1 MLSPDLVDE
10 LRLFLECFDM
20 RLIWIATICL
30 IPTIAFGQQQQ
41 LGDAQVN
48 TGGATATGGNV
59 GGGAAGGGGQPG
71 AGNQGAGGQSDLLN
85 SAFGERTNLIDT
97 GGFVGGQGG
106 FGFIG
111 QNPAGQQGG
120 GQFGN
125 TGGVQRGGNA
135 GGNRGGQQ
143 PQRQQTVRQI
153 RTRLV
158 LPADFATEYRVVPA
172 ARLQSSLTTQY
183 RKIDEVQGE
192 SRLQLGSS
200 RVFQNANISVA
211 ASGRTVVLR
220 GQVRSDRERRLAA
233 RIASLEPGVD
243 RVDNQL
249 TLLPTQ

>member
-1 MLSPDLVDE
+1 
-10 LRLFLECFDM
+10 M

-30 IPTIAFGQQQQ
+30 IPTIAFGQQQV
-41 LGDAQVN
+41 GDAQQVN
-48 TGGATATGGNV
+48 TGAAT
-59 GGGAAGGGGQPG
+59 GGGAAGGGGAVGGQPG
-71 AGNQGAGGQSDLLN
+71 AGNQGAGGQSELLN

-97 GGFVGGQGG
+97 GGFVGGGNPNAQGG
-106 FGFIG
+106 FGFVG
-111 QNPAGQQGG
+111 QNPIGQQG

-158 LPADFATEYRVVPA
+158 LPADFATEYRIVPA

-192 SRLQLGSS
+192 SRLKLGSS